1 MQFPAS
7 GGFLFYV
14 FECDI
19 ANGRG
24 TAMGLFLAL
33 KLNKLAG
40 VNGSH
45 CLCYSLITRPL
56 EALIKTDCHANSHV
70 FS

>member
-1 MQFPAS
+1 MLHQAV
-7 GGFLFYV
+7 FLFYV

-24 TAMGLFLAL
+24 KAMWPFQAL

-40 VNGSH
+40 DLVS
-45 CLCYSLITRPL
+45 SLFNVFL
-56 EALIKTDCHANSHV
+56 HARSV
-70 FS
+70 AESSGLKRLFPDKLVK

>member
-1 MQFPAS
+1 MQDVTS

-24 TAMGLFLAL
+24 KALGLFLAL

-40 VNGSH
+40 VKDSQ
-45 CLCYSLITRPL
+45 CSYYSLITRQL

-70 FS
+70 FL

>member
-1 MQFPAS
+1 MQDVTS

-24 TAMGLFLAL
+24 KAMGLFLAL

-40 VNGSH
+40 GKDSH
-45 CLCYSLITRPL
+45 CPCYLLITRIL

>member
-1 MQFPAS
+1 MQEIAS

-24 TAMGLFLAL
+24 KAPGLFLAL
-33 KLNKLAG
+33 KLNKLAEDL
-40 VNGSH
+40 VS
-45 CLCYSLITRPL
+45 SLFNVFL
-56 EALIKTDCHANSHV
+56 HARSV
-70 FS
+70 AESSGLKRLFPDKLVK

>member
-1 MQFPAS
+1 MQFPES

-24 TAMGLFLAL
+24 KAPGLFQAL

-40 VNGSH
+40 GKDSH
-45 CLCYSLITRPL
+45 CSYYSLITRQL
-56 EALIKTDCHANSHV
+56 EALIKTDYHANSHV

>member
-1 MQFPAS
+1 MLHQAV
-7 GGFLFYV
+7 FLFYV

-24 TAMGLFLAL
+24 KAMWPFQAL

-40 VNGSH
+40 GNNSLH
-45 CLCYSLITRPL
+45 PCYSLITRPL
-56 EALIKTDCHANSHV
+56 EALIKTDYHANSHV

>member
-1 MQFPAS
+1 MQDVTS

-24 TAMGLFLAL
+24 KALRLFLAL

-40 VNGSH
+40 DLVS
-45 CLCYSLITRPL
+45 SLFNVFL
-56 EALIKTDCHANSHV
+56 HARSV
-70 FS
+70 AESSGLKRLFPDKLVK

>member
-1 MQFPAS
+1 MQEIAP

-24 TAMGLFLAL
+24 KAMGLFQAL

-40 VNGSH
+40 VKDSQ
-45 CLCYSLITRPL
+45 CRRYSLIIILL
-56 EALIKTDCHANSHV
+56 EALIKTD
-70 FS
+70 